1 MKMKKIVALLLS
13 GVMLSSIVFS
23 GCAQSDLRYMSE
35 TETETGTESTVTAEP
50 EKPQINKDN
59 YAKVEALLNSSDSKS
74 IQVFAD
80 GIRGGAEFYVSS
92 SSGRNIFCYTSLNK
106 DSIQLSFD
114 SEGST
119 VEVTVD
125 MYYHQDET
133 RFFATSKP
141 VEVGICEIESYIDDM
156 IANKTDVFDAP
167 EDSALIWHKYE
178 IREDLPIYYSRLIT
192 CAGKAFSEIGLSLE
206 DLGLDL
212 GDKYR
217 SVDPTQPTS
226 TEHIAKN
233 EYKFVNG
240 ICTDSNMKWT
250 SYMYQNLA
258 KFDYRYKDSTSHII
272 LGQRSSAMFDSCN
285 DYVEVSAPNTD
296 MIQFQYTNAKSV
308 DMVDYVESCY
318 IIVENYSGKETVSM
332 MFELNMKNRPKS
344 GIPTDYKF
352 RYFVEINA
360 APGEFDKVFESKETF
375 KNSAKVEVIMALD
388 DGSLKSEEITDEPY
402 EVLKPVFDKE
412 GCIYYSKDEILDKFW
427 DDHVTFFTSI
437 DNGIIWFDTSLA
449 DAGINWK

>member
-1 MKMKKIVALLLS
+1 MKMKRIVALFLS
-13 GVMLSSIVFS
+13 GVMLSSIVLS
-23 GCAQSDLRYMSE
+23 GCAQSDLRYTSE
-35 TETETGTESTVTAEP
+35 AETETGTETTEP

-59 YAKVEALLNSSDSKS
+59 YAKVKALLNSSGSQS

-80 GIRGGAEFYVSS
+80 GIRGGAEFYYSG
-92 SSGRNIFCYTSLNK
+92 SSGKNIFCYTSLNK

-125 MYYHQDET
+125 MYYHKDDT

-141 VEVGICEIESYIDDM
+141 VEVGICEIESYIDDL
-156 IANKTDVFDAP
+156 IALKKDVFEAP
-167 EDSALIWHKYE
+167 EDSALDWNKNE
-178 IREDLPIYYSRLIT
+178 IKEDLPIYYSRLIA
-192 CAGKAFSEIGLSLE
+192 CADKAFSEIGLSLE

-217 SVDPTQPTS
+217 SVDPTQPTN
-226 TEHIAKN
+226 TEHVAKN
-233 EYKFVNG
+233 EYKFENG
-240 ICTDSNMKWT
+240 ISTDGNMKWT
-250 SYMYQNLA
+250 SYMYKHIA
-258 KFDYRYKDSTSHII
+258 KFDYRHKDSTSYII
-272 LGQRSSAMFDSCN
+272 LGQRSSAMFDSGN
-285 DYVEVSAPNTD
+285 DYVEISAPGKD
-296 MIQFQYTNAKSV
+296 MVQFQYTNTKRI

-318 IIVENYSGKETVSM
+318 IIVQNYDGTETVSM
-332 MFELNMKNRPKS
+332 MFELNEKNRPAS
-344 GIPTDYKF
+344 GMPTDYKF
-352 RYFVEINA
+352 RYFVYIDA
-360 APGEFDKVFESKETF
+360 APGEFDKVFESKESF

-388 DGSLKSEEITDEPY
+388 DGSLQSEEITDEPY
-402 EVLKPVFDKE
+402 EVLKPIFDKE